1 MLHDGAV
8 VVGARVVVGACV
20 VAGALVVVVTRAA
33 VVGGGLEDWVSAAQL
48 AMRRKTASGATQ
60 RFMLSV
66 FQTPFGENRG
76 AGVYTEGLRCRPTPL
91 QGRVDTLLV
100 TMGVLLIR

>member
-20 VAGALVVVVTRAA
+20 VVGALVVVVTRAA

-48 AMRRKTASGATQ
+48 AMRRETASGATQ
-60 RFMLSV
+60 RFMPSV
-66 FQTPFGENRG
+66 FQTLFGENRG
-76 AGVYTEGLRCRPTPL
+76 TGIYTLGLQWSPHPP
-91 QGRVDTLLV
+91 
-100 TMGVLLIR
+100 

>member
-20 VAGALVVVVTRAA
+20 VTGALVVVATRA
-33 VVGGGLEDWVSAAQL
+33 VVGDGLEDWVSAAQL
-48 AMRRKTASGATQ
+48 AMRRETASGATQ
-60 RFMLSV
+60 RFMPSV

-100 TMGVLLIR
+100 TMGVLLI